1 MSHVRLLLSVSCLL
15 LSLSSASAFT
25 PSLRLPSTHP
35 RPLALRPSPSRQAGG
50 RAAPAG
56 LLMQL
61 GGGDRGGTSV
71 LERKTVT
78 TAPAVED
85 KVDPDKPYHVLL
97 FNDPMNTREFV
108 CEVLVSV
115 FGHSKSQ
122 AYTIMQNAHSTGFAV
137 CNTTDKEEADSQS
150 AELGNN
156 NLMSS
161 VVQAE

>member
-1 MSHVRLLLSVSCLL
+1 MLPSRLLITLSCLL
-15 LSLSSASAFT
+15 LSLSSASAFNPT
-25 PSLRLPSTHP
+25 LRLPSPH
-35 RPLALRPSPSRQAGG
+35 RPLALRSSPRQGG
-50 RAAPAG
+50 RATPLGAV
-56 LLMQL
+56 MQL
-61 GGGDRGGTSV
+61 GGGDKGGTSV

-85 KVDPDKPYHVLL
+85 KVDPEKPYHVLL

-115 FGHSKSQ
+115 FGHSKSK